1 MSLIYFCSS
10 QISFCVCRCM
20 MHCFSA
26 IRCEFEVVSVL
37 LLPFHVLYVHRSG
50 FAEWVLAF
58 VSFVTGNSSLC

>member
-1 MSLIYFCSS
+1 
-10 QISFCVCRCM
+10 M